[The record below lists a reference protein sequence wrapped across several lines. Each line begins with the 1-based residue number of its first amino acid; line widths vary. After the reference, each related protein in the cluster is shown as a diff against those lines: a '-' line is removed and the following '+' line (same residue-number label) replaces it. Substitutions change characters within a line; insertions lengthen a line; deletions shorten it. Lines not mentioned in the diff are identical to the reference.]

1 MICRLLWSVSILL
14 RIAAEY
20 LLDALSERALL
31 HHYPVQLRV
40 CHALMIDQL
49 FVFFHEGGGPS
60 WLTSLNDWI
69 DMVNL

>member
-1 MICRLLWSVSILL
+1 MVCRLLWSVSVLL

-31 HHYPVQLRV
+31 HDNPVQLGV

-49 FVFFHEGGGPS
+49 FIFLHECGGPS
-60 WLTSLNDWI
+60 RLTLLRDWI
-69 DMVNL
+69 DLVHL